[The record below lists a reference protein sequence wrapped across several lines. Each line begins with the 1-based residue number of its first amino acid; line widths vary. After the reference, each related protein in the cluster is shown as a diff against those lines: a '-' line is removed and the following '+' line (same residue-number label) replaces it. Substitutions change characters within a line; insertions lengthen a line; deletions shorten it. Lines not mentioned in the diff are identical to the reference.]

1 MLIPALP
8 ARRSRM
14 LDDPFSAMVDTING
28 MIAEELIDLAQV
40 IACRTPGFLDR
51 KGPGK
56 DKGNGAT
63 DAFLMELNCA
73 VRERWPTACVQQERA
88 LTGAKYSF
96 DFFIPSEQTAVEI
109 ALSLRNVVTEFEKD
123 IFKAILAK
131 DGGKEVKRLILVGK
145 HGAIKRLSGAGPR
158 AIIAWAARTQLIE
171 VHIKDLGR
179 PDLAASSV
187 G

>member
-1 MLIPALP
+1 
-8 ARRSRM
+8 
-14 LDDPFSAMVDTING
+14 
-28 MIAEELIDLAQV
+28 MIADDLLDLAQI

-63 DAFLMELNCA
+63 DAFLTELNSA
-73 VRERWPTACVQQERA
+73 VSERWPTACVQQERA
-88 LTGAKYSF
+88 FPGAKYSF

-145 HGAIKRLSGAGPR
+145 HGGVKRLAGAGPK
-158 AIIAWAARTQLIE
+158 AIIGWVARTQGIE

-179 PDLAASSV
+179 PDLTASPI